1 MGKAKA
7 GEKQGDTKDGD
18 SELVQCPVCNEWVKY
33 LRREAKHYG
42 RKSCA
47 MDVIHQHHK
56 ITMQKP
62 ENMQNL

>member
-1 MGKAKA
+1 M

-18 SELVQCPVCNEWVKY
+18 SEFSKVQCPVCNERIKY
-33 LRREAKHYG
+33 LRKEAKHYG

-62 ENMQNL
+62 ENMQDL